1 MIENLC
7 KKIYETEYPKKI
19 LNIQTMINRFYPI
32 EKFTMVC
39 FLILIWGLFE
49 ETQLDKIEIK
59 SIDIKTFDI
68 IAERMNIA
76 IGVLPTISKYVEE
89 NSGSIKEN
97 SGSISNTGSTKIRFN
112 NKKNIHL
119 LINNEDYV
127 IKFIH

>member
-19 LNIQTMINRFYPI
+19 LNAQTMINKFYPI

-49 ETQLDKIEIK
+49 EIQLDKIEIN

-68 IAERMNIA
+68 ISERMNIA

-89 NSGSIKEN
+89 NSGSI
-97 SGSISNTGSTKIRFN
+97 SNTGKTKIRFN
-112 NKKNIHL
+112 NKKNVHL

-127 IKFIH
+127 IKFLY

>member
-1 MIENLC
+1 MIDNLC
-7 KKIYETEYPKKI
+7 KKIYESKYPKKI

-49 ETQLDKIEIK
+49 ETQLDKIEIN

-68 IAERMNIA
+68 ISERMNIA
-76 IGVLPTISKYVEE
+76 IGVLPTISKCVEENSGSVEE
-89 NSGSIKEN
+89 NSGSI
-97 SGSISNTGSTKIRFN
+97 SNLGSTIRFN

>member
-19 LNIQTMINRFYPI
+19 LNAQTMINRFYPI

-49 ETQLDKIEIK
+49 EIQLDKIEIN

-76 IGVLPTISKYVEE
+76 IGVLPTISKCVEE
-89 NSGSIKEN
+89 NSESIL
-97 SGSISNTGSTKIRFN
+97 NTGNTKIRFN
-112 NKKNIHL
+112 NKKNVHL

-127 IKFIH
+127 IKFLY